1 MLNNRWVVT
10 SKFLSKA
17 VNVQVLTMATTLQ
30 TRILQCDYNYRYPK
44 RINDQMKK
52 Q

>member
-1 MLNNRWVVT
+1 MT
-10 SKFLSKA
+10 SKFLSKT
-17 VNVQVLTMATTLQ
+17 VNVQVLTTATTLQ
-30 TRILQCDYNYRYPK
+30 TRILYCDYNYRYLK